1 MPLPHIKPGL
11 TKKFRQ
17 NSAAFLYLKNKFPR
31 RSYAKIKDGVFVEPH
46 MRGLIE
52 DIKFEDQ
59 LSEMEDAKWKSLKN
73 VTTIWGWGGG
83 EGNHFAEN
91 YRDTVVDPVQTY
103 KAMGCN
109 MSLKVCFVDSLLS
122 LLPGESRGSER

>member
-1 MPLPHIKPGL
+1 MSLP
-11 TKKFRQ
+11 F
-17 NSAAFLYLKNKFPR
+17 
-31 RSYAKIKDGVFVEPH
+31 
-46 MRGLIE
+46 
-52 DIKFEDQ
+52 
-59 LSEMEDAKWKSLKN
+59 
-73 VTTIWGWGGG
+73 GGG
-83 EGNHFAEN
+83 VGGRGNHFAEN